1 MKNDFR
7 SPLAKAKNSGPA
19 GNGTMTWW
27 LQRVSAV
34 ALVPLVIWFIAF
46 IFKITKHQTCDEI
59 MNLFVSPFPT
69 TLLALF
75 IGVGIY
81 HGNIGI
87 KEIIED
93 YVHCHSIKFSLII
106 LVNLLSFLSA
116 IIGICSIFVYHL
128 STFCFN

>member
-1 MKNDFR
+1 MINDFR
-7 SPLAKAKNSGPA
+7 SPLAKARNSGPA
-19 GNGTMTWW
+19 ANGTTKWW

-34 ALVPLVIWFIAF
+34 ALIPLVIWFIVF
-46 IFKITKHQTCDEI
+46 IFKITKHQSCDEI
-59 MNLFVSPFPT
+59 MTLFVSPFPT

-75 IGVGIY
+75 LAAGIY

-93 YVHCHSIKFSLII
+93 YVHCHKIKFGLII
-106 LVNLLSFLSA
+106 LINILSFLSA
-116 IIGICSIFVYHL
+116 IIGVCSILVYHL